1 MSRRATQPKTVEA
14 VVPLCTVIFSGKRGV
29 VERNRASDEA
39 QAVGERGRVREGG
52 WGRRKRR
59 QPAHRGC
66 GPLARRQIGLTTPKD
81 DRGKHVLK
89 PEGASA
95 VRG

>member
-1 MSRRATQPKTVEA
+1 MEGDGGSTMNSD
-14 VVPLCTVIFSGKRGV
+14 FGGKRGV

-39 QAVGERGRVREGG
+39 RSVFGERGRRVGTAQEATPSTSELWSPGAKKNG
-52 WGRRKRR
+52 SK
-59 QPAHRGC
+59 
-66 GPLARRQIGLTTPKD
+66 TPKE

-95 VRG
+95 VQR